1 MDERTLCVRMLG
13 EFSFAWAESEPVAI
27 RSPRLQNLLAFLL
40 LHRTAPQSRQRI
52 ASLLWP
58 DSTDSQART
67 NLRYLLHQ
75 FRHEVPGGEN
85 WIEADTSH
93 IWWHQAFP
101 FALDLAQFEELIALA
116 NQPQKGQDTVTYLE
130 QAVRLYRGDLLPA
143 LYEDWVSEHRE
154 HLRTALRA
162 AIERLIRAL
171 ANSGRYREGATYAE
185 ARHPRL
191 PA

>member
-1 MDERTLCVRMLG
+1 VN
-13 EFSFAWAESEPVAI
+13 S
-27 RSPRLQNLLAFLL
+27 RLHGLN
-40 LHRTAPQSRQRI
+40 P
-52 ASLLWP
+52 SLLRS
-58 DSTDSQART
+58 DRQDCRTCLRSSCCIAR
-67 NLRYLLHQ
+67 RRSRQ

-93 IWWHQAFP
+93 IWWHPAFP